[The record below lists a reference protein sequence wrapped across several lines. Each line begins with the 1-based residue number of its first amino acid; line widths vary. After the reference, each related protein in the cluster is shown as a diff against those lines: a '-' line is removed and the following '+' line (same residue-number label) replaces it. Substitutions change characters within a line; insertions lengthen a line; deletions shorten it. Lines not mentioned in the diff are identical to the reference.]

1 MADKEKKGEME
12 IQKFEYVYIYIYR
25 KGLLRWNKKHS
36 S

>member
-12 IQKFEYVYIYIYR
+12 IQKFEYIYR

>member
-12 IQKFEYVYIYIYR
+12 IQKFEYVYIYR
-25 KGLLRWNKKHS
+25 KGFLRLNKKHS